1 MDMKVYRSAI
11 HFMISIGLSLAGTS
25 LALAEQM
32 PSLAVGAASKDL
44 PQIAA
49 LSLYAESYLAPFQKD
64 FVHFQRLRADFK
76 NHFSI
81 NNEVLKLYPSVFIE
95 NYKDQAGTNTSLDL
109 GYRAEWS
116 KVTFLASARRERL
129 GANSVS
135 VARAGLVYGNYVSLP
150 LDQTF
155 LESYIESFYT
165 LPEQSSPFASLSA
178 WSKAFYRYGQLNG
191 FSFDPA
197 VISIRVYDNTNR
209 FTAGPDYRSLQLG
222 LQGSYYQELHQ
233 AGATLMLMRSY
244 TESQTAKAINDYWI
258 LFALGVAF

>member
-1 MDMKVYRSAI
+1 MMIYRSAI
-11 HFMISIGLSLAGTS
+11 QFIISFCLSLVGAS
-25 LALAEQM
+25 LAFAEPMPTLALGSASKGSEQM
-32 PSLAVGAASKDL
+32 AS
-44 PQIAA
+44 
-49 LSLYAESYLAPFQKD
+49 LSLYAESYQAPFQKD

-76 NHFSI
+76 NHFSV
-81 NNEVLKLYPSVFIE
+81 NQEALKLYPSVLIE

-129 GANSVS
+129 GSNSVS
-135 VARAGLVYGNYVSLP
+135 VARAGLVYGSYIRLP

-155 LESYIESFYT
+155 LESYVESFYT

-178 WSKAFYRYGQLNG
+178 WSKAFYRYGQFNG

-197 VISIRVYDNTNR
+197 VVSLRVYDNTNR
-209 FTAGPDYRSLQLG
+209 FVAGPDYRSLQLG
-222 LQGSYYQELHQ
+222 LQASYYQELHQ
-233 AGATLMLMRSY
+233 AGASLMLMRSY
-244 TESQTAKAINDYWI
+244 TESQTAKAINEYWI